1 VQGKRI
7 WESQFRLERMAPF
20 LSTYAQAT
28 ANQRRRTRA
37 FAKRCCRTPGT
48 RDIPPVCDRYYT
60 ASAVGRSSSH
70 RPAASEGT
78 PYDGWERS
86 ALRARERVS
95 YAPAGRDFPN
105 AFALSPCVGVS
116 VGSSYSRWGEPWGA
130 ITPATRSPR
139 SPD

>member
-1 VQGKRI
+1 MQGKRI

-60 ASAVGRSSSH
+60 ASAGGPLKFSPSGSKRRDAGRPSKAIWSWVPRQWSGVEGF
-70 RPAASEGT
+70 ACEGT
-78 PYDGWERS
+78 GVIRS
-86 ALRARERVS
+86 
-95 YAPAGRDFPN
+95 G
-105 AFALSPCVGVS
+105 G
-116 VGSSYSRWGEPWGA
+116 
-130 ITPATRSPR
+130 
-139 SPD
+139 